1 MAELPARV
9 RCRGG
14 SRVCRGGRA
23 LGSAWAGPRPSERPR
38 LGHVAGSVGA
48 CGSPGARSPA
58 VLEPQRLAAQ
68 ALILLC
74 PLGRLVLTPCFLR
87 SGDCSGFCCRL
98 GLCGSCRF
106 RKHASTSH
114 RPCRAALF
122 GPAPRRKAWDPCG
135 RRDSQRARAAQVPG
149 QSPWLSGSLCWKATS

>member
-68 ALILLC
+68 ALNPTLPFGEVGFDPLLSEERRL
-74 PLGRLVLTPCFLR
+74 LGVLLPPWALR
-87 SGDCSGFCCRL
+87 QLQVQKTRFHLSQAVQSSSLRTCS
-98 GLCGSCRF
+98 
-106 RKHASTSH
+106 A
-114 RPCRAALF
+114 
-122 GPAPRRKAWDPCG
+122 
-135 RRDSQRARAAQVPG
+135 
-149 QSPWLSGSLCWKATS
+149 